1 MKAFTYI
8 SGLALLVLSS
18 CSSGL
23 YTSREYDDLYYTSS
37 DREAEGTTV
46 IVRNRPVE
54 RDLRAEEYY
63 DNIYAADTLVSE
75 EYAEA
80 AANGM
85 DAQGGSIINNY
96 YYDNSYSSRLR
107 MFYGNYFDPYWRD
120 PFYYSYFP
128 YAAYS
133 YGGWGYPYS
142 YSLYDPFY
150 YDPYFYD
157 PFYYGS
163 FSRYGYY
170 GSYYP
175 YYYSS
180 YYSPFYSPF
189 YNRYYGYYYNDEVS
203 NVSYGRRERSSTLST
218 RYNNSVS
225 GGVSS
230 VSRRDSY
237 LSGDVSKTDGDA
249 AKSAVETTSAGRRS
263 ISSDINRSTTG
274 TTRAGETQN
283 PVRQSTDA
291 AAGSATRRVAVERP
305 EYNST
310 SRSYTPS
317 YTNPRTSTR
326 PSYNN
331 TRVGT
336 DNAGSGSTRVIQTP
350 SGVRSG
356 SSTYSPSRSGS
367 GSSGVYSVPSRSG
380 SSSSSPASR
389 SYSSP
394 GTRSSSYSS
403 GSSYSGSYSGG
414 SSSSGSSSSSSSGSS
429 RSSGSS
435 SGGRR

>member
-1 MKAFTYI
+1 MKALTYI

-23 YTSREYDDLYYTSS
+23 YMSSEYDDLYYTSS
-37 DREAEGTTV
+37 DRLVEGTTV
-46 IVRNRPVE
+46 VVRNRPVE

-80 AANGM
+80 AVYGDEAKGE
-85 DAQGGSIINNY
+85 SVINNY
-96 YYDNSYSSRLR
+96 YFDNSYSGRLR
-107 MFYGNYFDPYWRD
+107 SFYGNYFDPYWRD
-120 PFYYSYFP
+120 PFYYSYHP
-128 YAAYS
+128 YSAYS
-133 YGGWGYPYS
+133 YGAWGYPYS
-142 YSLYDPFY
+142 YGYYDPFY
-150 YDPYFYD
+150 YDPFYYD

-170 GSYYP
+170 GSYGSYYP

-180 YYSPFYSPF
+180 FYSPF
-189 YNRYYGYYYNDEVS
+189 YNSYYGYYYNDEVS
-203 NVSYGRRERSSTLST
+203 NVSYGRRERPSTLST

-230 VSRRDSY
+230 ASRRDTY
-237 LSGDVSKTDGDA
+237 LSGDVAKTDGDV
-249 AKSAVETTSAGRRS
+249 AKSAVQNTPVNRRS
-263 ISSDINRSTTG
+263 VSSDINRSTPV
-274 TTRAGETQN
+274 TTRAAETQN

-291 AAGSATRRVAVERP
+291 VTGTATRRVAVERP

-317 YTNPRTSTR
+317 YTNPPASTR

-336 DNAGSGSTRVIQTP
+336 SSSSGTTRVIQAP

-356 SSTYSPSRSGS
+356 SSVYSPSRSGT
-367 GSSGVYSVPSRSG
+367 GSSGVYSVPSRSSG
-380 SSSSSPASR
+380 SSSSGTR
-389 SYSSP
+389 SYSAPSS
-394 GTRSSSYSS
+394 RSSSYSS
-403 GSSYSGSYSGG
+403 GSSNSGSYGGG
-414 SSSSGSSSSSSSGSS
+414 SSSSGSSSSGSSSSGSS

-435 SGGRR
+435 GGRR